1 MKNQLKKN
9 SFAWL
14 GWVVA
19 AGMGSLMLAGG
30 FQDETQKTGVVSI
43 LDVVAQTDFGNI
55 NANRLEQAIN
65 ARNDIIEFINTN
77 RVLTREQAE
86 ELRRLSTIEEPT
98 QEEQQELEDLKDNVR
113 AAYREFNE
121 LNQEAQP
128 TDAQREMLTE
138 YNERRQDMIALLN
151 EWQAQFQR
159 EIQNLN
165 LDIRQDTIDEVRE
178 ATQEIAEDQGYTIVF
193 EKEMAVYGA
202 NDLTDEVAAR
212 LNEAN

>member
-1 MKNQLKKN
+1 
-9 SFAWL
+9 
-14 GWVVA
+14 
-19 AGMGSLMLAGG
+19 MGSLMLAGG